1 MTRILVVED
10 EPTIAIGLQDD
21 LQAEGYD
28 VEVASDGNAASSK
41 AGAGVFDLILLD
53 VMLPGKDGF
62 TICPEIRASG
72 SRTPIILLTAR
83 GQEHDKIMGLGLG
96 ADDYVTKPF
105 SPGELIARIQ
115 AVLRRASRPA
125 IGKTFQFADVHV
137 DFSRHEVRRGGRIV
151 ELTPAEF
158 KLLHVLI
165 ENRGEV
171 LSLDRLLHEGW
182 GKDVFLT
189 DRVIYTHINNLRAK
203 IERDSRNPRHIVSV
217 RGSGYRFDM
226 NES

>member
-21 LQAEGYD
+21 LEAEGYKVD
-28 VEVASDGNAASSK
+28 VASDGDSAAIKAAS
-41 AGAGVFDLILLD
+41 GAFDLILLD

-62 TICPEIRASG
+62 TICRELRASG

-83 GQEHDKIMGLGLG
+83 GQEQDKILGLGLG

-105 SPGELIARIQ
+105 SPRELIARIQ
-115 AVLRRASRPA
+115 AVLRRATRSA
-125 IGKTFQFADVHV
+125 IGRTFQFGDVQV
-137 DFSRHEVRRGGRIV
+137 DFTRHEVRRAGRIV

-158 KLLHVLI
+158 KLLRVLI

-171 LSLDRLLHEGW
+171 LSLDRLLNEGW

-189 DRVIYTHINNLRAK
+189 DRVIYTHVNHLRAK
-203 IERDSRNPRHIVSV
+203 IELDPQNPKHIISV
-217 RGSGYRFDM
+217 RGAGYRFDD
-226 NES
+226 

>member
-21 LQAEGYD
+21 LEAEGYD
-28 VEVASDGNAASSK
+28 VEVASDVDTAETKAST
-41 AGAGVFDLILLD
+41 GGFDLILLD

-62 TICPEIRASG
+62 TVCRDLRAAG

-83 GQEHDKIMGLGLG
+83 GQEQDKVLGLRLG

-105 SPGELIARIQ
+105 SPRELVARIQ
-115 AVLRRASRPA
+115 AVLRRATRTP
-125 IGKTFQFADVHV
+125 IGKLFQFEDVSV
-137 DFSRHEVRRGGRIV
+137 DFSRHEVRQGGRVV

-158 KLLHVLI
+158 KLLRVLI

-171 LSLDRLLHEGW
+171 LSLDRLLKEGW

-189 DRVIYTHINNLRAK
+189 DRVI
-203 IERDSRNPRHIVSV
+203 
-217 RGSGYRFDM
+217 
-226 NES
+226 

>member
-21 LQAEGYD
+21 LEAEGYD
-28 VEVASDGNAASSK
+28 VDVASDGNTAATK
-41 AGAGVFDLILLD
+41 AAAGGFDLILLD

-62 TICPEIRASG
+62 TICRDLRAAG

-83 GQEHDKIMGLGLG
+83 GQEQDKIMGLGLG

-105 SPGELIARIQ
+105 SPGELLARIQ
-115 AVLRRASRPA
+115 AVLRRASRPPV
-125 IGKTFQFADVHV
+125 GKTFQFSDVLV
-137 DFSRHEVRRGGRIV
+137 DFSRHEVRKSGQLIDI
-151 ELTPAEF
+151 TPAELR
-158 KLLHVLI
+158 LLRILI

-171 LSLDRLLHEGW
+171 LSLDRLLQEGW

-203 IERDSRNPRHIVSV
+203 VEKDPHNPRHIISI
-217 RGSGYRFDM
+217 RGSGYRFD
-226 NES
+226 E

>member
-21 LQAEGYD
+21 LEAEGYD
-28 VEVASDGNAASSK
+28 VDVARDGNTAAAEAAS
-41 AGAGVFDLILLD
+41 GRFDLILLD

-62 TICPEIRASG
+62 TICRDLRAAG

-105 SPGELIARIQ
+105 SPRELLARIQ
-115 AVLRRASRPA
+115 AVLRRASRPPL
-125 IGKTFQFADVHV
+125 GKTFQFADVVV
-137 DFSRHEVRRGGRIV
+137 DFSRHEVRKSGQLV
-151 ELTPAEF
+151 ELTPAELR
-158 KLLHVLI
+158 LLRILI

-171 LSLDRLLHEGW
+171 LSLDRLLQEGW

-203 IERDSRNPRHIVSV
+203 VERDPHNPQHIISI
-217 RGSGYRFDM
+217 RGSGYRFD
-226 NES
+226 E